1 MYDVSFCRQD
11 DDDWNLAVW
20 VYNGRSLALYINHE
34 LVQEKF
40 VLGECLSPRQHGD
53 CADILSSESY
63 SIIIMYPSLA
73 I

>member
-1 MYDVSFCRQD
+1 MYDVSFCLQD

-20 VYNGRSLALYINHE
+20 VYNGRSLALYVNHE

-40 VLGECLSPRQHGD
+40 VLGECLISPRQHGG
-53 CADILSSESY
+53 CVDILSSESN
-63 SIIIMYPSLA
+63 SIISMYP